1 MPNQIVFYNELGRE
15 AQHRWDEFQTSP
27 AYARAEGSIGPELA
41 GHLKQAFGVSDFILK
56 NCARNPEMT
65 AALFESGDLYRAY
78 DAAAYSRALEALL
91 EDAVDEAGLCRIL
104 RLFRR
109 REMTR
114 IAFRDLCGLADL
126 WETVGDLSIFA
137 EACMDAAL
145 SRLYGWHCDTLGTP
159 VDGNGVPQRL
169 VVFGMGKLGARE
181 LNFSSDIDLIFV
193 YPEAGE
199 TRGGPRTITNED
211 FFTRLSR
218 RLIHALGAG
227 TVDGFV
233 FRVDMNLRPYGESG
247 PLTMSFDAIESYYQ
261 EQGRE
266 WERYAWIKARP
277 VAGDKDAGERLADAL
292 KPFIY
297 RRYLDFG
304 VFESLRNMK
313 QMIALE
319 VKRKGMADHVKLG
332 PGGIREVEFFGQI
345 FQLIRGGVIPALQER
360 RIYAVLSLL
369 AQEGYITAGICKT
382 LQEAYVFLRNTENHL
397 QEFADAQTHLLPG
410 DAMGRARL
418 AAAMGFDDW
427 ASFYDRLS
435 RHTAAVHG
443 HFNSL
448 LRMEES
454 APEEDAAAGLLAG
467 VWDHPQDDAETR
479 AVLETAGF
487 NDPGDALRCLR
498 SFHDEIDSQG
508 LSSEGRDRIGRLM
521 PLVIAGAGRT
531 EQPGVTLERSVSLI
545 RAIRRRTSYVSL
557 LLENLHAL
565 DHLVRLAD
573 TSAWI
578 LKLLERHPVLLDELL
593 DPRTLYLPP
602 ERPELEMS
610 ILRKQTKIDPD
621 DLEGQMDALRLF
633 RQVNTLR
640 VAAADITNAIPL
652 MRVSDHLSDI
662 AETVLHRV
670 VAMSADHLFERHGT
684 PECDPPLSGDEQ
696 GFAVI
701 AYGKLG
707 GLELGYDS
715 DLDLVF
721 LHSGAGGFSDGPQ
734 PVDTTTFYSRLGQRV
749 LHMLSTHTASGRL
762 YETDMR
768 LRPSGTAGILVTSVE
783 GFRKYQLEEAW
794 TWEKQA
800 LVRARP
806 IVGDRRLMDRF
817 QEIRREVL
825 AQPRDRDTLRGEIQE
840 MRARMKQE
848 LLKPKT
854 GLFNLKQGTGGM
866 VDIEFLVQYLV
877 LLESHRRPEVL
888 EWTDN
893 VRLIRSLAD
902 AGLIDETTAY
912 FLRKAY
918 LIYRSMG
925 HKLSLREKPAR
936 VPEDRFV
943 DLRDRVTAAWRK
955 YVGQPLTQRKPS

>member
-1 MPNQIVFYNELGRE
+1 MPNPIVLTPELARE
-15 AQHRWDEFQTSP
+15 AEKRWEEFRGSP
-27 AYARAEGSIGPELA
+27 AYADAEGFISPGLA
-41 GHLKQAFGVSDFILK
+41 RHLRQAFAVSDFILK
-56 NCARNPEMT
+56 SCARNPGMT

-78 DAAAYSRALEALL
+78 DAGVYARGLAALL
-91 EDAVDEAGLCRIL
+91 ADAADEAALSHIL

-114 IAFRDLCGLADL
+114 IAFRDLCGLSDL
-126 WETVGDLSIFA
+126 RETVGDLSDLA
-137 EACMDAAL
+137 DACLEAAL
-145 SRLYGWHCDTLGTP
+145 SRLHAWQCAALGTP
-159 VDGNGVPQRL
+159 VDKTGNPQGL

-181 LNFSSDIDLIFV
+181 LNFSSDIDLIFA
-193 YPEAGE
+193 YPEAGR
-199 TRGGPRTITNED
+199 TDGGPRSVTNEE

-218 RLIHALGAG
+218 RLIHVLGAC

-247 PLTMSFDAIESYYQ
+247 PMAMSFDAVESYYQ

-277 VAGDKDAGERLADAL
+277 VAGDTAAGDRLACAL

-304 VFESLRNMK
+304 VFESLRDMK
-313 QMIALE
+313 QMIAVE
-319 VKRKGMADHVKLG
+319 VKRKGMADHIKLG

-345 FQLIRGGVIPALQER
+345 FQLIRGGVIPALQDR
-360 RIYAVLSLL
+360 RIFVVLSLL
-369 AQEGYITAGICKT
+369 AREGYIADETCRA
-382 LQEAYVFLRNTENHL
+382 LQEAYVFLRRTEHRL
-397 QEFADAQTHLLPG
+397 QEFNDAQTHVLPG
-410 DAMGRARL
+410 DTAGRARL
-418 AAAMGFDDW
+418 AAAMGFADW
-427 ASFYDRLS
+427 GAFYDRLKH
-435 RHTAAVHG
+435 HTAAVHC

-454 APEEDAAAGLLAG
+454 APEADPAAGTLAG
-467 VWDHPQDDAETR
+467 VWDHPRDDADAR
-479 AVLETAGF
+479 AAIEAAGYD
-487 NDPGDALRCLR
+487 DPEEALRCLK
-498 SFHDEIDSQG
+498 SFHDEIDGQA
-508 LSSEGRDRIGRLM
+508 LSSEGRDRIDRLM

-531 EQPGVTLERSVSLI
+531 DQPGVTLERTVSLI

-557 LLENLHAL
+557 LLETPHAL
-565 DHLVRLAD
+565 EHLIRLAD
-573 TSAWI
+573 TSSWI
-578 LKLLERHPVLLDELL
+578 LNLLTRRPMLLDELL

-602 ERPELEMS
+602 ERAELEAS
-610 ILRKQTKIDPD
+610 LTRKQAKNEAD

-633 RQVNTLR
+633 RQVNVLK

-670 VAMSADHLFERHGT
+670 VAMSADHLFERHGV
-684 PECDPPLSGDEQ
+684 PECNPPLTGGER

-721 LHSGAGGFSDGPQ
+721 LHSGTGGFSDGRQ

-749 LHMLSTHTASGRL
+749 LHMLSTHTSAGRL
-762 YETDMR
+762 YEVDMR
-768 LRPSGTAGILVTSVE
+768 LRPSGDAGILVTSME
-783 GFRKYQLEEAW
+783 GFRQYLLTEAW

-806 IVGDRRLMDRF
+806 IVGDPRLMDRF
-817 QEIRREVL
+817 NEIRREVL
-825 AQPRDRDTLRGEIQE
+825 ARTRDPAVLRKEIRD
-840 MRARMKQE
+840 MRARMKKE
-848 LLKPKT
+848 LLAPEN
-854 GLFNLKQGTGGM
+854 GLFDLKQGTGGM

-877 LLESHRRPEVL
+877 LLESHQRPGIL
-888 EWTDN
+888 DWTDN
-893 VRLIRSLAD
+893 VRLIRSLSD
-902 AGLIDETTAY
+902 AGIIDEITAY

-918 LIYRSMG
+918 LTYRSMG
-925 HKLSLREKPAR
+925 HKLSLREKPAK
-936 VPEDRFV
+936 VPEDHFA
-943 DLRDRVTAAWRK
+943 DLRDRVTAVWRR
-955 YVGQPLTQRKPS
+955 YVEPDTQP